1 MIQREVTEEKQILLF
16 SLLIQACN
24 IYVTCYKQIITP
36 QQYKKGKKIRQFVE
50 HIKSTIRK

>member
-16 SLLIQACN
+16 SLLIQECIQACN

-36 QQYKKGKKIRQFVE
+36 QQYKKGKKLDNL
-50 HIKSTIRK
+50 